1 MTSTPTLDVE
11 LRTIEG
17 KKVKNLRAQG
27 LLPAVVYGKGFE
39 AVSIQI
45 DNRTFLSVYKQVGRS
60 QLVDLNIPG
69 RGKQSAFVHVL
80 QRHPVTRAILHA
92 DLRVVDLK
100 VEMNVEVP
108 VMVVGE
114 SPLVARGDA
123 VLILVISSVQIH
135 ALPANIPQH
144 IEVDVSHMES
154 LDDNI
159 FIRDVATNTS
169 YKVLGDPDTVLVAL
183 TPTRSASDVEADA
196 ALPAAPAAA
205 EPELIRKP
213 REDEEE

>member
-196 ALPAAPAAA
+196 ALPAAPAA

>member
-144 IEVDVSHMES
+144 IEVDVSHMAS

>member
-144 IEVDVSHMES
+144 IEVDVSHMAS

-196 ALPAAPAAA
+196 ALPAAPAA

>member
-17 KKVKNLRAQG
+17 KKVKQLRSQG

-39 AVSIQI
+39 AVSVQI

-60 QLVDLNIPG
+60 QLIDLNIPG
-69 RGKQSAFVHVL
+69 RGKQAAFVHVL

-100 VEMNVEVP
+100 VEMNVDVP
-108 VMVVGE
+108 VIVVGE
-114 SPLVARGDA
+114 PLIVTRGDA
-123 VLILVISSVQIH
+123 VLIHVTSSVQVH
-135 ALPANIPQH
+135 ALPADIPQH
-144 IEVDVSHMES
+144 IEVDASHLES
-154 LDDNI
+154 IDQSI
-159 FIRDVATNTS
+159 FIRDIAANTS

-183 TPTRSASDVEADA
+183 TPTRSASDVESDA
-196 ALPAAPAAA
+196 ALPAAPA

-213 REDEEE
+213 REDDEE